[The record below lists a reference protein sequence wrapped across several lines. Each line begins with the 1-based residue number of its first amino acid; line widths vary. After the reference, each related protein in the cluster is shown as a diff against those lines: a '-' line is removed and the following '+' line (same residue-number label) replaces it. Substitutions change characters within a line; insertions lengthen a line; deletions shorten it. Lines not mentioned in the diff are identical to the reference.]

1 MSQHETQ
8 GLLSRFGTRLLTA
21 LLTLT
26 LAATSAIAPA
36 TPARA
41 TDSLTVLSYPTIDEA
56 SAEVGERV
64 YGDGGSSLWTPSA
77 TSVIYRW
84 YRCTSGGTATDT
96 LPSGCVPITN
106 ARNYYYNATEID
118 VGYYLRFAV
127 TGYRGSASSRIWS
140 AAMGPVTAL
149 PNVLPQFTG
158 VSPLEGEPMIGT
170 SLGLGNIS
178 LVAYPETTSR
188 TVAWWRCSSEG
199 GAQDSVSD
207 CVLTRAARLTDSPST
222 WGWGSYR
229 YYYPTNADIGFY
241 IRAQLTI
248 VSPLGSD
255 TIFSPTSEMVYAP
268 PAAFPYFTVEPEIT
282 SDPPLVSKRV
292 TRTFD
297 YTEGSPSPLTVSYGW
312 YSCVTEGDS
321 TDELPTGCAR
331 VSTSSWLAP
340 TIAML
345 GKYLRFAV
353 TLTNPTGSVAQYSA
367 TSAAVEEPDLV
378 APTLT
383 EFTSISSAPVEG
395 LRLGANYPELSS
407 WGYPENE
414 LNQQD
419 VWYSCTL
426 PGSLT
431 DEVPADCQR
440 AGSGYWYTP
449 KATDVGRYLR
459 ASRTYSNSFGSST
472 SISATSVAVAAR
484 PRFAPTV
491 STTSPSMTG
500 LAMVGQQLLGG
511 KGEWSAFPTQV
522 AYTYRWYRCTSAGV
536 SANSLPSGCTALS
549 GTSPGYRIVSSDLNR
564 YMRLAVTATN
574 SIGSSTVWSAASAK
588 VVSSSLVAPTATGTP
603 CIALGLGGD
612 PYVGASI
619 LDTGCSVTFTGNP
632 GIVGTTSA
640 WYRCNTSDIARTSG
654 SSISGCVLVKQNSPR
669 PASGPCY
676 EDCTPQYTLGQA
688 DVGKHLRLAITGTNS
703 RGKATSW
710 SATIGPVVELP
721 AGKLPIAIFP
731 PNLLDAPVVGEQF
744 WQDGGAWVEYGDSDY
759 APIQYYVVRWY
770 RCASAGEWS
779 ATLPDG
785 CNAAPGTNSTENYGY
800 QNGGPS
806 TYTPVASDAGYFL
819 RAEISARNSVGWSSI
834 YSATSSAVTTPPN
847 EAPTIVSPVTMY
859 HSVSEAY
866 AYVGYEAVW
875 RAYPDVDNPTYQWY
889 RCTGDAGMATDA
901 RPANCSLISGAT
913 SSGYSLSAADAGFR
927 LRVRSHGENAHGE
940 ANSFSATSGV
950 IANPVP
956 RNMGGPAAPRLSG
969 GAAVG
974 FAITA
979 SSGTWDGPSD
989 LSFEF
994 SYAWYSCTA
1003 GGTDTPASVPGGC
1016 TLISGETGATFTP
1029 KAAHRG
1035 RHIRVAVTANNG
1047 RGTGVRFSSSLG
1059 AVGSGPSNTAAPTV
1073 SGSARIGQQLSAAAG
1088 TWSGSPTFAYTWWRC
1103 TVSGSDTPATPPDA
1117 CARISGA
1124 TGNRFTVTAGERGWF
1139 IRVSVTGTASG
1150 VSVTRFSRTTV
1161 IVP

>member
-36 TPARA
+36 APARA
-41 TDSLTVLSYPTIDEA
+41 TDSLTVLSYPTINQE
-56 SAEVGERV
+56 SAEVGNQLRG
-64 YGDGGSSLWTPSA
+64 YGGTTLWSPAA
-77 TSVIYRW
+77 TNVIYRW
-84 YRCTSGGTATDT
+84 YRCTSGGTATGT
-96 LPSGCVPITN
+96 LPSGCAPITH
-106 ARNYYYNATEID
+106 ARTVYYRATESD
-118 VGYYLRFAV
+118 VGYYLRFAI
-127 TGYRGSASSRIWS
+127 TGYLGAAASRIWS
-140 AAMGPVTAL
+140 ASMGPVTAL
-149 PNVLPQFTG
+149 VNVAPQFSS
-158 VSPLEGEPMIGT
+158 VSPLDGEPIVGSELTMENDPGFQ
-170 SLGLGNIS
+170 
-178 LVAYPETTSR
+178 AYPATTSR
-188 TVAWWRCSSEG
+188 TIAWWRCTSEG
-199 GAQDSVSD
+199 GAQDDAPNCTISRTAQSTGSPTGWQSSD
-207 CVLTRAARLTDSPST
+207 AYVYRLTEADS
-222 WGWGSYR
+222 G
-229 YYYPTNADIGFY
+229 YYV
-241 IRAQLTI
+241 RAQLTI
-248 VSPLGSD
+248 TNPLGSD
-255 TIFSPTSEMVYAP
+255 SIFTPTSEMITAAP
-268 PAAFPYFTVEPEIT
+268 EILPYFTVEPEIT
-282 SDPPLVSKRV
+282 GPPIVNQYV
-292 TRTFD
+292 PRTWD
-297 YTEGSPSPLTVSYGW
+297 YSEGSPAPLTIQYRW
-312 YSCVTEGDS
+312 YACTDEGDS
-321 TDELPTGCAR
+321 AEELPENCLQI
-331 VSTSSWLAP
+331 STWNQIRPSLASV
-340 TIAML
+340 
-345 GKYLRFAV
+345 GKFLRFAV
-353 TLTNPTGSVAQYSA
+353 FLSNPTGSVVIYSA
-367 TSAAVEEPDLV
+367 TSEAVTEPADLAPQLNGNV
-378 APTLT
+378 AILSPP
-383 EFTSISSAPVEG
+383 IEG
-395 LRLGANYPELSS
+395 TNVSVQRPALNS
-407 WGYPENE
+407 WGYPETGLRSNWR
-414 LNQQD
+414 
-419 VWYSCTL
+419 WYSCNSSGAALDTL
-426 PGSLT
+426 P
-431 DEVPADCQR
+431 VDCTLVR
-440 AGSGYWYTP
+440 TSSSYTP
-449 KATDVGRYLR
+449 TANDVGKYLR
-459 ASRTYSNSFGSST
+459 AAVTYSNARGSTT
-472 SISATSVAVAAR
+472 SVSATSAAVAAR

-491 STTSPSMTG
+491 STTSPSMAG

-522 AYTYRWYRCTSAGV
+522 AYTYRWYRCTSAGI

-549 GTSPGYRIVSSDLNR
+549 GTSLGYKVVSSDLNR

-619 LDTGCSVTFTGNP
+619 LDVGCSVTFTGNP
-632 GIVGTTSA
+632 GVVGTTSA
-640 WYRCNTSDIARTSG
+640 WYRCSASDTARTSG

-669 PASGPCY
+669 PFSGPCY
-676 EDCTPQYTLGQA
+676 EDCTPQYALGQA

-759 APIQYYVVRWY
+759 APIQSYLVRWY

-785 CNAAPGTNSTENYGY
+785 CNVAPGTNSTDDSGY

-819 RAEISARNSVGWSSI
+819 RAEISARNSVGWTTI
-834 YSATSSAVTTPPN
+834 YSGTSSAVTTPPN
-847 EAPTIVSPVTMY
+847 EAPAIVSPVTMY
-859 HSVSEAY
+859 HSVSEAF
-866 AYVGYEAVW
+866 ASAGGAVW

-913 SSGYSLSAADAGFR
+913 LSGYSLSAADAGFR

-940 ANSFSATSGV
+940 ANSFSATSEV

-974 FAITA
+974 FSLTA

-1003 GGTDTPASVPGGC
+1003 GGTDTPASVRGGC

-1103 TVSGSDTPATPPDA
+1103 TVSGSDTPATPPDT

>member
-41 TDSLTVLSYPTIDEA
+41 TDSLTVLSYPTIDQV
-56 SAEVGERV
+56 SAEVGDQLR
-64 YGDGGSSLWTPSA
+64 GRGSNTLWTPSA
-77 TSVIYRW
+77 TNIIYRW
-84 YRCTSGGTATDT
+84 YRCTGGGTATDT
-96 LPSGCVPITN
+96 LPSGCAPITN
-106 ARNYYYNATEID
+106 ARNYYYYATESD
-118 VGYYLRFAV
+118 VGYYLRFAI
-127 TGYRGSASSRIWS
+127 TGYLGAAASRIWS
-140 AAMGPVTAL
+140 ASMGPVTAL
-149 PNVLPQFTG
+149 VNVVPEFTS
-158 VSPLEGEPMIGT
+158 VSPLYGEPAVGSDLNLGT
-170 SLGLGNIS
+170 TYFN
-178 LVAYPETTSR
+178 AYPATTRR
-188 TVAWWRCSSEG
+188 TVSWWRCTGEG

-207 CVLTRAARLTDSPST
+207 CVVARSEQRTNSPDSWSGAAN
-222 WGWGSYR
+222 
-229 YYYPTNADIGFY
+229 YYALRSADVGFY

-248 VSPLGSD
+248 INQIGSD
-255 TIFSPTSEMVYAP
+255 SIFTPTSEMVTAAP
-268 PAAFPYFTVEPEIT
+268 EVLPFFRVEPEIT
-282 SDPPLVSKRV
+282 GPPIVNQYV
-292 TRTFD
+292 PRTWD
-297 YTEGSPSPLTVSYGW
+297 YSEGSPSPLTVEYRW
-312 YSCVTEGDS
+312 YTCTSEGDS
-321 TDELPTGCAR
+321 AEELPENCLQISTESDVRPSLASVGKFLR
-331 VSTSSWLAP
+331 V
-340 TIAML
+340 
-345 GKYLRFAV
+345 AV
-353 TLTNPTGSVAQYSA
+353 FLSNPTGSVTIYSA
-367 TSAAVEEPDLV
+367 TSEAVVEPEDSS
-378 APTLT
+378 PTISSAT
-383 EFTSISSAPVEG
+383 EILSAPVESTS
-395 LRLGANYPELSS
+395 LSAEWANLAS
-407 WGYPENE
+407 WGYPRDGRNGIYR
-414 LNQQD
+414 
-419 VWYSCTL
+419 WYSCSSTGAALDTL
-426 PGSLT
+426 P
-431 DEVPADCQR
+431 VDCTLVKT
-440 AGSGYWYTP
+440 SDSYTP
-449 KATDVGRYLR
+449 TASDVGRYLR
-459 ASRTYSNSFGSST
+459 AAVTYSNARGSTT
-472 SISATSVAVAAR
+472 SVSATSVAVAAR

-491 STTSPSMTG
+491 SSTSPSMTG

-511 KGEWSAFPTQV
+511 KGEWSAFPPLV
-522 AYTYRWYRCTSAGV
+522 SYAYRWYRCTSAGV
-536 SANSLPSGCTALS
+536 SGNSLPSGCTALS
-549 GTSPGYRIVSSDLNR
+549 GTSPGYRVVSSDLNR

-619 LDTGCSVTFTGNP
+619 FDTGCSVTFTGNP
-632 GIVGTTSA
+632 GVVGTTSA
-640 WYRCNTSDIARTSG
+640 WYRCSASDTARTSG
-654 SSISGCVLVKQNSPR
+654 SSMSGCVLVKQNSPR
-669 PASGPCY
+669 PFSGPCY
-676 EDCTPQYTLGQA
+676 EDCTPQYALGQA

-759 APIQYYVVRWY
+759 PPIQEYLLRWY

-779 ATLPDG
+779 TTLPDG
-785 CNAAPGTNSTENYGY
+785 CNVAPGINSL
-800 QNGGPS
+800 NGNGRGSNPGAS

-819 RAEISARNSVGWSSI
+819 RAEISARNSVGWSTI
-834 YSATSSAVTTPPN
+834 YSATSSVVTTPPN
-847 EAPTIVSPVTMY
+847 EAPTIVSPVLMY
-859 HSVSEAY
+859 AQDDEAF
-866 AYVGYEAVW
+866 AYIASNTSW
-875 RAYPDVDNPTYQWY
+875 RAYPEVDNPTFQWY

-901 RPANCSLISGAT
+901 RPANCSLIAGAT
-913 SSGYSLSAADAGFR
+913 GDYYLLGAADVGLR
-927 LRVRSHGENAHGE
+927 LRVREHGENAHGE
-940 ANSFSATSGV
+940 ANSFSATSKV

-974 FAITA
+974 FSLAA
-979 SSGTWDGPSD
+979 SSGTWDGPSG
-989 LSFEF
+989 LGFEF

-1035 RHIRVAVTANNG
+1035 RHIRVAVTANNE

-1103 TVSGSDTPATPPDA
+1103 TVSGSDTPATPPDT